1 MIGGYSGIRRRG
13 RRWPVQ
19 YLNPDGAFQAAGLT
33 DRLVLAACCGVTGKL
48 DLVEEILRDILI
60 VDKARAVRD
69 VATALAGGTA
79 GQPGVVVISGTGSVA
94 LGVSA
99 DGRSGGGECGR
110 KRAISPEQSEIDT
123 SCTAWTPVR

>member
-1 MIGGYSGIRRRG
+1 MEDTI
-13 RRWPVQ
+13 
-19 YLNPDGAFQAAGLT
+19 DGAFQAAGLT
-33 DRLVLAACCGVTGKL
+33 DRRVLAACCGMTGKL
-48 DLVEEILRDILI
+48 DLVEEILI

-69 VATALAGGTA
+69 VATTLAGGTA

-99 DGRSGGGECGR
+99 DGRSGGGEGGR